1 MLTVF
6 QGYKHAEKK
15 IWYLCPNNTL
25 LWTTPGKLGLP
36 KANVM
41 LQIPARAPPA
51 ASRAHASTWP
61 LSLQVVYLVFLS
73 PPSRP
78 AWQVSPPP
86 QTPVA
91 PSSRTKSISLSL
103 VLSLPEEAQFPCSLA
118 RSISDSLGFPQKAH
132 ILTFLCL
139 YTCTPHVPLQSD
151 QPLEGACPSCMG
163 A

>member
-25 LWTTPGKLGLP
+25 LWTTPGKLSLP

-91 PSSRTKSISLSL
+91 PSSRTKSIFLSL